1 MRRLKRLS
9 LKIPAGIDDGQTI
22 NMRNEGD
29 AGYKGGPRG
38 NLYVTISVRS
48 HSQFVRRGSDLLLTM
63 NIPYTTAVLGGEIV
77 VPTLTGQIKYNVP
90 QGTQIGTTFRLREQ
104 GVQKLQQ
111 QGKGD
116 LFVTVNIEVPKKVSA
131 QERALLEQL
140 SALEGSPV
148 VQKNKKRPLKDI
160 FK

>member
-1 MRRLKRLS
+1 M
-9 LKIPAGIDDGQTI
+9 
-22 NMRNEGD
+22 
-29 AGYKGGPRG
+29 
-38 NLYVTISVRS
+38 
-48 HSQFVRRGSDLLLTM
+48 
-63 NIPYTTAVLGGEIV
+63 LGGEIT
-77 VPTLTGQIKYNVP
+77 VPTLTGQIKYNIP

-116 LFVTVNIEVPKKVSA
+116 LFVTVNVEVPKRVSPQA
-131 QERALLEQL
+131 RALLEQL
-140 SALEGSPV
+140 AAQEGAPV